1 MSHPS
6 AAPASSAL
14 RAVTVPGT
22 TDLVGRP
29 DDRIIPSDLLAA
41 GRRDATD
48 GYTRPRLV
56 GRSQERRALD
66 RTLDALRSGQSSTL
80 IMRGEPGIGKT
91 ALLGYVRD
99 RATGCRVVTASAVQ
113 SETVLPFAGL
123 HQLCAPLLDRLDQL
137 PAPQQTALGTAL
149 GLTEGNPPDR
159 LFLGLAVLRLLS
171 EAADER
177 PLLCLVDDAQWLD
190 QASSEVLSFVAR
202 RLKAEPVGL
211 VFAARELGAGLTD
224 LLQMSVKSLSDSEAR
239 ALLFSALPRPLDER
253 VAMRMLAET
262 NGNPLA
268 LLQSARGLTPMQ
280 WAGGFG
286 DPDVGLTTSLV
297 DEHFARQLTALPDE
311 TRQFLLVAAA
321 EPLGEP
327 FLLWRAIERLGI
339 PGDAA
344 DAARDC
350 GLLDIGSR
358 VRFRHPVMRS
368 AVYRWA
374 GRSDLRRA
382 HGALA
387 DVTDPRSN
395 PERHAWHRAHAAC
408 MPDEDISAELECA
421 AGGAGARGGL
431 AARASFLL
439 KAAALTPAPE
449 QRARRALAAAE
460 AARQAGDLGA
470 ALRTLLSAEAETYDD
485 LWHARAEL
493 LRARVAFALSAHD
506 APRRLFDVAR
516 RLEPLDIDSAR
527 EAYLDALGATIHR
540 GPAPGCDPLEMAR
553 CAVAA
558 QRAGTPR
565 PTDLLLDGIAR
576 QLTDGHAAATQ
587 TLRRAVTAFSGADT
601 STDMTLVHGWL
612 ASHVACVLWEH
623 DLQKS
628 LAERH
633 LRVARDTGALGVLP
647 GALTQLVE
655 IHLREG
661 NLEEADALARE
672 LDAAAASARSEPL
685 LDIAM
690 LMAAYRGRDEE
701 GRRLIAVAR
710 TRPSFQPRGVSAVLV
725 EFADL
730 ILNNGLGRYEEALR
744 SGRRVLE
751 DLDPIAQAPW
761 VLPELVEA
769 AARAGAVDEAA
780 TALHRLAES
789 ARISGADW
797 ALGLEARSHALLS
810 NGPEAER
817 LYLEAIA
824 RLGGP
829 GCRVELARAHLVYG
843 EWLRRAGRRADARR
857 QLRTSYD
864 TLSDMGLAAFAERA
878 RRELRATGE
887 TARKRVLETRDDLT
901 PQEDQIARL
910 AGEGLS
916 NSEIGARL
924 FISPRTVEWHLR
936 KIFVKLGISSRFALR
951 DALPERTEL
960 SA

>member
-1 MSHPS
+1 MNP
-6 AAPASSAL
+6 PPDL
-14 RAVTVPGT
+14 RTRPVLRPVTLPGATHLIGRMPDLIVPT
-22 TDLVGRP
+22 
-29 DDRIIPSDLLAA
+29 DLLA
-41 GRRDATD
+41 GQRDETD
-48 GYTRPRLV
+48 GDADLPLV

-66 RTLDALRSGQSSTL
+66 RTLDALQSGQSSTL
-80 IMRGEPGIGKT
+80 VMRGEPGIGKT
-91 ALLGYVRD
+91 ALLEYLRD

-113 SETVLPFAGL
+113 SETALAFAAL
-123 HQLCAPLLDRLDQL
+123 HQLCAPLLNRLDRL
-137 PAPQQTALGTAL
+137 PAPQRTALGTAF
-149 GLTEGNPPDR
+149 GLAEGHPPDR

-171 EAADER
+171 EAAEEE
-177 PLLCLVDDAQWLD
+177 PLICLIDDAQWLD
-190 QASSEVLSFVAR
+190 QASSEALSFVAR
-202 RLKAEPVGL
+202 RLVAEPVGL
-211 VFAARELGAGLTD
+211 VFAARELGAGLTG
-224 LLQMSVKSLSDSEAR
+224 LPEMSVQTLSAGEAR
-239 ALLFSALPRPLDER
+239 TLLFSALPGPLDER
-253 VAMRMLAET
+253 VAERMLAET

-268 LLQSARGLTPMQ
+268 LLESARGLTPTQ

-286 DPDVGLTTSLV
+286 DPDVGLTTRPL
-297 DEHFARQLTALPDE
+297 DEDFARRLMSLPEE

-327 FLLWRAIERLGI
+327 LLLWRAVERLGI
-339 PGDAA
+339 PADAA
-344 DAARDC
+344 DAARDA

-374 GRSDLRRA
+374 ARSDLRRA
-382 HGALA
+382 HDALA
-387 DVTDPRSN
+387 DVTDPRTD
-395 PERHAWHRAHAAC
+395 PERHAWHRAYAAC
-408 MPDEDISAELECA
+408 MPDEDLAAELERS
-421 AGGAGARGGL
+421 AGGAGARGGV

-439 KAAALTPAPE
+439 KAAALTPEPA

-460 AARQAGDLGA
+460 AERQAGDPDA
-470 ALRTLLSAEAETYDD
+470 ALRTLLSAEAEPLDQ
-485 LWHARAEL
+485 LGRARAEL
-493 LRARVAFALSAHD
+493 LRARVASGLGTLD
-506 APRRLFDVAR
+506 APRWLFDVAR
-516 RLEPLDIDSAR
+516 RLEPLDIALAR

-540 GPAPGCDPLEMAR
+540 GPTEGCDPLEVAR
-553 CAVAA
+553 FAVAA
-558 QRAGTPR
+558 KRAGTPR

-576 QLTDGHAAATQ
+576 QVIEGHAAAAQ
-587 TLRRAVTAFSGADT
+587 TLRRAVTAFVGDGT
-601 STDMTLVHGWL
+601 STDTALIEGWL
-612 ASHVACVLWEH
+612 ASHVACLLWEH
-623 DLQKS
+623 DLQKR

-633 LRVARDTGALGVLP
+633 VRTARDAGALAVLP
-647 GALTQLVE
+647 RALTQLIE

-661 NLEEADALARE
+661 EFAEADALVRE
-672 LDAAAASARSEPL
+672 LNAAADPASSEPL
-685 LDIAM
+685 VHVAM

-701 GRRLIAVAR
+701 GRRLIAEAR
-710 TRPSFQPRGVSAVLV
+710 TRLSYQLGGVNAVV

-744 SGRRVLE
+744 SGRRVLK
-751 DLDPIAQAPW
+751 DLDPVARAPW
-761 VLPELVEA
+761 VLPELIEA

-780 TALHRLAES
+780 TALRRLAES
-789 ARISGADW
+789 AGISGTDW
-797 ALGLEARSHALLS
+797 VRGLEARSRAMLS
-810 NGPEAER
+810 DGPEAER

-824 RLGGP
+824 CLGRCP

-864 TLSDMGLAAFAERA
+864 MLNDMGLEAFAERA

-887 TARKRVLETRDDLT
+887 TARKRVMETRDDLT

-910 AGEGLS
+910 ASEGLS

-936 KIFVKLGISSRFALR
+936 KIFVKLGINSRFALR